1 MKEALKQNIQ
11 LNKENVK
18 YRVRSAVESAKDFV
32 SDHSEGILYTIVYG
46 GSAIIFG
53 QSIHYMHLLN
63 KAAKRGQFYG
73 NFR

>member
-1 MKEALKQNIQ
+1 MKKTLKLKQINIK
-11 LNKENVK
+11 KEDVMD
-18 YRVRSAVESAKDFV
+18 RVRSAVDGAKDFV

-63 KAAKRGQFYG
+63 KAAKRGQF
-73 NFR
+73 FR